1 MDSKTSIGWLLKMS
15 TDTCTDFKIEKKNSL
30 FRHLSVGCS
39 KGQCSKVSTFHK
51 PAGWARNLQRK
62 ACGILF
68 FNMCLLVKGSRV
80 ITLLSLF
87 ILFFKKCFIFSFCKP
102 CPLYSNHLNLLL
114 YYYYYNH
121 KSCLSHF
128 FFLMDLKHFTTAT

>member
-1 MDSKTSIGWLLKMS
+1 MDSKTSIGWLLKTS

-39 KGQCSKVSTFHK
+39 KGQCSKVSTFYK

-87 ILFFKKCFIFSFCKP
+87 ILFFKKIFIFYFVSHALFIQIILIYCFIIIIIIK
-102 CPLYSNHLNLLL
+102 
-114 YYYYYNH
+114 
-121 KSCLSHF
+121 
-128 FFLMDLKHFTTAT
+128 AA